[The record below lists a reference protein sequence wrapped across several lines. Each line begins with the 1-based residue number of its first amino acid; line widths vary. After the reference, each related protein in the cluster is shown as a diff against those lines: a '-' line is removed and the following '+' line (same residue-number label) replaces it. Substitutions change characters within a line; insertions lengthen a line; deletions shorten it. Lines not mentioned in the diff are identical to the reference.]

1 MEEEVKASAPAE
13 RSLGGAIWY
22 LTFITELRFA
32 QAQSYGL
39 QVCWQRPVDLRTNEG
54 W

>member
-1 MEEEVKASAPAE
+1 MACDGPAWI
-13 RSLGGAIWY
+13 RN
-22 LTFITELRFA
+22 LTFITELRFT